1 MGRISTPSWL
11 PVFGFS
17 AIHKEIQSETDHEL
31 QRNKEIS
38 AKQLWLKIFSPH
50 VLNITMVNLP
60 DITKVPVGDQPM
72 HIEAPVRT
80 MILSYIKHKT

>member
-1 MGRISTPSWL
+1 MCIEGLSFTKFFLSL
-11 PVFGFS
+11 V
-17 AIHKEIQSETDHEL
+17 QSETEHEL
-31 QRNKEIS
+31 QGNKEIS
-38 AKQLWLKIFSPH
+38 EKQLWLKIFSPH

>member
-1 MGRISTPSWL
+1 LRDCLSQNSFFL
-11 PVFGFS
+11 SLV
-17 AIHKEIQSETDHEL
+17 HSETEHEL
-31 QRNKEIS
+31 QSNKEIS
-38 AKQLWLKIFSPH
+38 EKQLWLKIFSPH

-72 HIEAPVRT
+72 DIEAPVRT